1 MHDSGEVVELR
12 PNFRTAYAGLGAED
26 HYLARGCKQMWQH
39 YLKPCS
45 AALVMH
51 TAETR
56 LIQRV
61 LNQVEKEEK
70 LAPHIKHLLGGASTS
85 PLKQGYLPKDTS
97 NLVTCT
103 ESSLDP

>member
-70 LAPHIKHLLGGASTS
+70 LAPHIKHLLGGAFHFAPQARLSAQRHQQ
-85 PLKQGYLPKDTS
+85 PGDLCRELA
-97 NLVTCT
+97 
-103 ESSLDP
+103 